1 MAHLSGDT
9 LLISGDGYGNADGN
23 GGGNG
28 GRKLFAMAL
37 IAADARRNKLGNGIQ
52 LRRNW
57 LSMCEVRRRRLT
69 EVCSAN
75 LGGKSSREL
84 ANEPRMLQL
93 GGKITKVSKSDSA
106 LLIRLVP
113 MPVLINIYDADHL
126 LPKGFLHLLED

>member
-37 IAADARRNKLGNGIQ
+37 IAADARRNKLGNGVQ

-57 LSMCEVRRRRLT
+57 LSMCEVRRRRQT
-69 EVCSAN
+69 QTKTNRRTPFGTRKFITRKTPIFVRV
-75 LGGKSSREL
+75 LG
-84 ANEPRMLQL
+84 
-93 GGKITKVSKSDSA
+93 D
-106 LLIRLVP
+106 
-113 MPVLINIYDADHL
+113 
-126 LPKGFLHLLED
+126 